1 MRGDRDQQAN
11 MLLAITPDQ
20 LVPADHPVREI
31 KAIVEDVPTEL
42 SPVFAQM
49 YARNGRP
56 SIPPEHL
63 LKASLLIA
71 LYSVRSERQFCER
84 LQYDLLYKWFLDLNI
99 SDPAFNPTTFSKN
112 RERLL
117 EHEVSRHF
125 FDTVVQEARRRHLF
139 SDDHF
144 SVDGTLL
151 DAWASMKSFRPR
163 DDTDPPPGSTGGGRN
178 PDVDFKGERRLNRT
192 HCSITDPEARLARKG
207 PGREARLSLQV
218 MC

>member
-11 MLLAITPDQ
+11 MLLAIIPDQ
-20 LVPADHPVREI
+20 LVPTDHPVREI
-31 KAIVEDVPTEL
+31 KAIVERVLTGL
-42 SPVFAQM
+42 STVFAQM

-84 LQYDLLYKWFLDLNI
+84 LQYDLLFKWFLDLNI
-99 SDPAFNPTTFSKN
+99 SDQAFNPTTFSRN

-117 EHEVSRHF
+117 EHEVSRCF
-125 FDTVVQEARRRHLF
+125 FDAVVAEARRRQLL

-151 DAWASMKSFRPR
+151 EAWASMKSFRPV
-163 DDTDPPPGSTGGGRN
+163 DDTDPPPGPAGPTGRN
-178 PDVDFKGERRLNRT
+178 PDVDFRGQKRSNRT
-192 HCSITDPEARLARKG
+192 HRSTTD
-207 PGREARLSLQV
+207 
-218 MC
+218 